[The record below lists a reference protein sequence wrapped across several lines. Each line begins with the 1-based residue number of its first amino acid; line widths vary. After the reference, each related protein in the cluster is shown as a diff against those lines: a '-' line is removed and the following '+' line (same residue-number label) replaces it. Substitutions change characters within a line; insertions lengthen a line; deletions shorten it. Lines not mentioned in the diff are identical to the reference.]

1 MNFVQTGPG
10 PSSLP
15 GQADAVVE
23 VQQFTYALVEVRDLL
38 QNDSHS
44 ALKDAEKIDEDLF
57 SSLSELSTVLNDQ
70 IGEKPH
76 PVNQLFADY
85 SLSVDGLWSQSAAW
99 AENISTSKN
108 TKLISLSSHWD
119 KSYATADIKSWDAV
133 ASKIRDERVNFD
145 LHINDG
151 IESHTTLEKV
161 QDELNAILS
170 AVDFIQT
177 AIPVGRDLSTEGE
190 VRYAE
195 MKQCP
200 SPSGPNSFLAEK
212 SPAFHVVEYFSTTRS
227 SCDDHAMVLYM
238 TLSALGFDVRH
249 VGDQDH
255 VFVEVKL
262 SNGSLITADSFYGVV
277 FLGSFDEFTGK
288 LEGDSKMRT
297 FYLIENLEKF
307 NASRTNSNFNSA
319 RLAMLMNS
327 KFMHR
332 NRNSITVD
340 YGFRDQAAKFVDLGW
355 IPEPACMKKMFK
367 ENSSVGD

>member
-119 KSYATADIKSWDAV
+119 KSYVTADIKSWDAV

-151 IESHTTLEKV
+151 IEGHTTLEKV
-161 QDELNAILS
+161 HDELNVILS

-177 AIPVGRDLSTEGE
+177 AIPVGWDLSTEGE

-195 MKQCP
+195 MKQCLLQVGQMLWQKI
-200 SPSGPNSFLAEK
+200 SC
-212 SPAFHVVEYFSTTRS
+212 FS
-227 SCDDHAMVLYM
+227 C
-238 TLSALGFDVRH
+238 
-249 VGDQDH
+249 
-255 VFVEVKL
+255 
-262 SNGSLITADSFYGVV
+262 
-277 FLGSFDEFTGK
+277 
-288 LEGDSKMRT
+288 
-297 FYLIENLEKF
+297 
-307 NASRTNSNFNSA
+307 
-319 RLAMLMNS
+319 
-327 KFMHR
+327 
-332 NRNSITVD
+332 
-340 YGFRDQAAKFVDLGW
+340 
-355 IPEPACMKKMFK
+355 C
-367 ENSSVGD
+367 